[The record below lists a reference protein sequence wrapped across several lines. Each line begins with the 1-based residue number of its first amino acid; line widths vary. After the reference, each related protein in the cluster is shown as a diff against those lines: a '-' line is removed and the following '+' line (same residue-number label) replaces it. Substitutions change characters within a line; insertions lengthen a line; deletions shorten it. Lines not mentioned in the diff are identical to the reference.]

1 MIHVLKSKEICTI
14 CDHYGM
20 RRASSS
26 DIVEPMVFHQMHY
39 CRHFLMHYGTRLHFT
54 SIYEILFLLMNE
66 TAELWTPQ
74 K

>member
-1 MIHVLKSKEICTI
+1 MIYVLKWKEICTI

-26 DIVEPMVFHQMHY
+26 DIVEPIVLHQTHY
-39 CRHFLMHYGTRLHFT
+39 CRHFLMHYGKILHVT
-54 SIYEILFLLMNE
+54 SIYEICFLLMNE
-66 TAELWTPQ
+66 AAELRTLQ